1 MQLIEQADYVSGI
14 TAIGGIWLTTREKIT
29 IPQVKGDI
37 QTVFSKPQRWRH
49 TGLTRKDVI
58 ENNQKAQRAKEIF
71 GELPMTVLNR
81 EIDFGF
87 LLQSAKL

>member
-1 MQLIEQADYVSGI
+1 MG
-14 TAIGGIWLTTREKIT
+14 LTFREKIT

-37 QTVFSKPQRWRH
+37 QTVFSKPRRWRH

-71 GELPMTVLNR
+71 GELPMAVLNR